1 MGRLP
6 RNRRVKNPPPM
17 RLTNRDVEIIK
28 NVHEFRIMRGDQ
40 IQALFFGSQST
51 ASYRL
56 SRLYQ
61 HQYLDKHFLPTLG
74 GISSSPTLYTLDKLG
89 FGVLREI
96 YEFGPEDIRHRVRS
110 KELSPL
116 FLEHLLKIND
126 VRVAV
131 TLAVRQ
137 NRFALETWY
146 DESVLKSD
154 YDRVTINTPTGRNRN
169 VSLIPDSYFTLRVP
183 QGRSSFFL
191 ELDRGTMTTGRY
203 KEKIL
208 AYMKYVNSGKYQSRY
223 NTRSLRVLTITL
235 GKRRMKNL
243 KQVTEKVGGKRIFW
257 YTELLKIT
265 STSIL
270 DEPIWQVAGFDSTFS
285 LVTRE

>member
-1 MGRLP
+1 M
-6 RNRRVKNPPPM
+6 
-17 RLTNRDVEIIK
+17 
-28 NVHEFRIMRGDQ
+28 
-40 IQALFFGSQST
+40 
-51 ASYRL
+51 
-56 SRLYQ
+56 
-61 HQYLDKHFLPTLG
+61 
-74 GISSSPTLYTLDKLG
+74 
-89 FGVLREI
+89 
-96 YEFGPEDIRHRVRS
+96 
-110 KELSPL
+110 
-116 FLEHLLKIND
+116 
-126 VRVAV
+126 
-131 TLAVRQ
+131 
-137 NRFALETWY
+137 
-146 DESVLKSD
+146 LKSD